1 MIRAKEEIRRLMIK
15 KRESMR
21 KEEVLEK
28 SKKIEERFLSSDE
41 FAKSDRIAIYYP
53 IRNEVDTRG
62 IISWLLSKGKEVY
75 LPITRE
81 EITLGR
87 IRSFSELRPGKFNIM
102 EPREAIDEEVN
113 LDLIVVPG
121 VAFDESGYRLGF
133 GKGYYDRFLRSFRE
147 TTKLGLAYEFQ
158 VLEEVPRDE
167 EDIPVDFIITEKR
180 RIDCLK
186 NRKKE

>member
-1 MIRAKEEIRRLMIK
+1 
-15 KRESMR
+15 
-21 KEEVLEK
+21 
-28 SKKIEERFLSSDE
+28 
-41 FAKSDRIAIYYP
+41 
-53 IRNEVDTRG
+53 
-62 IISWLLSKGKEVY
+62 
-75 LPITRE
+75 
-81 EITLGR
+81 GR

-167 EDIPVDFIITEKR
+167 GDIPVDFIITEKR